1 MNRSLA
7 SALLLVAVVATG
19 GGLAVWKHGAIQQ
32 ANASSAAMPEPM
44 ESVTAAVAQQRSH
57 RQTLS
62 SIGTVLARRSVTLRN
77 ELPGTVSEVALRPGE
92 VVDAGAVLIALDT
105 SVERAELEAQ
115 KAQAELARTTLER
128 LRKLREVNATSQQEV
143 DRARAEREVALANIA
158 RTRALIERKTIRAP
172 FRAQVGMA
180 DVHPGQ
186 YLNEG
191 SMLTTLQGVDEAL
204 HVDFTVPQDVA
215 VALQVGDELKVFA
228 GHGGTPV
235 PAKVLALDAR
245 VDRDTRN
252 TAVRARIARTDAS
265 PAPGSS
271 VRVAVATGA
280 AQPAVA
286 IPASALRKGPAGDHV
301 FVLAED
307 EEGRTRADLRTV
319 EVAALLGDEV
329 LIRSGLEPTER
340 VAASG
345 SFKLR
350 DAMLVAVLDAPA
362 PQARLLAGD

>member
-7 SALLLVAVVATG
+7 SALLLVAVIGAG

-32 ANASSAAMPEPM
+32 ANASSATMPEPM
-44 ESVTAAVAQQRSH
+44 ESVTAAVAHERFH
-57 RQTLS
+57 RQTLT

-77 ELPGTVSEVALRPGE
+77 ELPGTVREVALRPGE
-92 VVDAGAVLIALDT
+92 IVEAGTVLIALDV
-105 SVERAELEAQ
+105 SVEQAELEAQ
-115 KAQAELARTTLER
+115 KAQADLARTTLER

-191 SMLTTLQGVDEAL
+191 TVLTTLQGVDEAL

-215 VALQVGDELKVFA
+215 AALRVGDEIEVLT
-228 GHGGTPV
+228 GHGHSPV
-235 PAKVLALDAR
+235 SATVLALDAR

-252 TAVRARIARTDAS
+252 TAVRARIPRTEAS

-280 AQPAVA
+280 TQPAVA
-286 IPASALRKGPAGDHV
+286 IPASALRKGPGGDHV
-301 FVLAED
+301 FVLAEAPD
-307 EEGRTRADLRTV
+307 GRTRAELRAV
-319 EVAALLGDEV
+319 EVLALLGDEV
-329 LIRSGLEPTER
+329 LIGRGLEPTER

-350 DAMLVAVLDAPA
+350 DAMLVAVLDPHP
-362 PQARLLAGD
+362 PQARLQTAD